1 MKIDQSYK
9 GKRRTSEPK
18 ESINKVAFTEIQERQ
33 DINFEQG
40 CDIEDE
46 MVETETEFI
55 QRTN

>member
-1 MKIDQSYK
+1 MKIDWSYK
-9 GKRRTSEPK
+9 GKRTTSEPK

-46 MVETETEFI
+46 ILEIETEFI
-55 QRTN
+55 